1 MVKRVEKVLYAVEE
15 GTRKLD
21 LLRFEESIQDLTIA
35 SVSSRTGISLNNLST
50 ELKILFKKG
59 MLVRVAGRP
68 VVYLSLPLLEEK
80 IGRTIPVNEF
90 QGLGELR
97 KYLFPEKQIE
107 HADRKAPLRG
117 AAKETDRSGVDML
130 QADAPSLFDHLVGAE
145 DSLVSSIET
154 AKAAIIYPPNGLH
167 VLITGP
173 TGVGKS
179 QFAYCMHDYA
189 KQCGIL
195 KKDAPMVTFNCANYA
210 DNPQLLMS
218 QLFGYVKG
226 AYTGADKD
234 MTGLVE
240 LADGGILF
248 LDEIHRLS
256 PEGQEKLFFLIDK
269 GVFKRMGETGKE
281 RRVNL
286 RLIGATTET
295 LEDCMLN
302 TFLRRVSVHILLP
315 SLAERS
321 VKERLT
327 LVFYFLWREAQK
339 IKQRIHLSRDII
351 DILVHYKCVAN
362 IGQLESDI
370 RLTCAKV
377 YFNYIT
383 GKEDMIHIKFYHIS
397 SGIQRGLFT
406 KYEGKS
412 RVVGEILVNPKENHF
427 VVDGHQSFEET
438 MGRYINQGVR

>member
-1 MVKRVEKVLYAVEE
+1 MKRINKVLQAVESATKE
-15 GTRKLD
+15 FD
-21 LLRFEESIQDLTIA
+21 LSRFEESIQRVTIA
-35 SVSSRTGISLNNLST
+35 SFSSMTGISLNNLST
-50 ELKILFKKG
+50 ELKTLFKQG
-59 MLVRVAGRP
+59 LLVRVSGRP
-68 VVYLSLPLLEEK
+68 VLYLSLPLLEEK
-80 IGRTIPVNEF
+80 LGRTLMVNEF
-90 QGLGELR
+90 SGKEELK
-97 KYLFPEKQIE
+97 KYLIPEIE
-107 HADRKAPLRG
+107 NKKISLQEVGKEKEKEASWTEIGRAD
-117 AAKETDRSGVDML
+117 TD
-130 QADAPSLFDHLVGAE
+130 SLFDSLVGAE
-145 DSLVSSIET
+145 GSLVSSIET

-167 VLITGP
+167 VLITGS

-189 KQCGIL
+189 RKCGIL

-234 MTGLVE
+234 MPGLVE
-240 LADGGILF
+240 LADEGILF

-269 GVFKRMGETGKE
+269 GEFKRMGETGKE

-321 VKERLT
+321 VKERLI
-327 LVFYFLWREAQK
+327 LVFYFLWKEAQK

-377 YFNYIT
+377 YFNYISE
-383 GKEDMIHIKFYHIS
+383 KEDMIRIKFHHIS
-397 SGIQRGLFT
+397 SGIKQGIFV

-412 RVVGEILVNPKENHF
+412 RVLDEIMVNPDENHF
-427 VVDGHQSFEET
+427 IVDGHQSFEET
-438 MGRYINQGVR
+438 LERYIKQEAK